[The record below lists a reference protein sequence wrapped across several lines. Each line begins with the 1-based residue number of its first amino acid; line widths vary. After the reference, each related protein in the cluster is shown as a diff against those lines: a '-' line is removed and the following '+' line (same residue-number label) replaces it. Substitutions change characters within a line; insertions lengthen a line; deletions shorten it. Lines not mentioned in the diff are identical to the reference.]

1 MATHP
6 DSLNSAA
13 PGQPA
18 RILVIE
24 DQADIRELIGKI
36 LRMDGHEVVFAE
48 DGEEGLRLALE
59 TPSDVVLLDLMM
71 PKLHGFQVLQALRAH
86 PATHRAA
93 IVVVSAKAY
102 AGDKRKALEMGA
114 SAYLQK
120 PFEAAQL
127 RGEVRRQLNKAV
139 ITFWGARGSI
149 AAPGPTTLRY
159 GGNTPCVEV
168 DFAGQQVILDA
179 GTGIRPLGVAMQAA
193 AGGRPLDIN
202 LLISHTHWDHIQ
214 GFPFFTP
221 AFVPGNRVNVFGP
234 HSTEKPLEKVL
245 RGQMDH
251 EYFPVALGDMA
262 ANITVRDVAMDPFQ
276 VGPFRVR
283 AAYMNHPGMTLGYRL
298 EAPGL
303 VVAYATDTEPFRALL
318 PTVNHGE
325 NVAEFGRGQDQELVE
340 LARNADVYIADAQ
353 YSPEE
358 YAKKTGWGHTN
369 YVDAVTIAIEANVK
383 RLVLFSHDPMHSDEQ
398 IDRKLA
404 HCRELIAAAGKNIEV
419 IAASE
424 TAPVEVYAQPK

>member
-1 MATHP
+1 MATHTR
-6 DSLNSAA
+6 A
-13 PGQPA
+13 PEAVG

-24 DQADIRELIGKI
+24 DQPDIRQLIAAI
-36 LRMDGHEVVFAE
+36 LKADNLEVSFAE
-48 DGEEGLRLALE
+48 DGEAGVLAAQKNPPDLI
-59 TPSDVVLLDLMM
+59 LLDLMM
-71 PKLHGFQVLQALRAH
+71 PKLHGYQVLQALRAH
-86 PATHRAA
+86 PATQGVSV
-93 IVVVSAKAY
+93 VVVSAKAY
-102 AGDKRKALEMGA
+102 ASDKRKALEMGA

-120 PFEAAQL
+120 PFNAKSLREVVDQQL
-127 RGEVRRQLNKAV
+127 TKAV
-139 ITFWGARGSI
+139 LTFWGGRGSI

-159 GGNTPCVEV
+159 GGNTPCVELRYR
-168 DFAGQQVILDA
+168 GTQIILDA
-179 GTGIRPLGVAMQAA
+179 GTGIRPLGVSMQAA
-193 AGGRPLDIN
+193 AAGKRLDIN
-202 LLISHTHWDHIQ
+202 LLITHTHWDHIQ

-221 AFVPGNRVNVFGP
+221 AFVPGNTVNVFGP

-262 ANITVRDVAMDPFQ
+262 AKITVRDVAMEPFQ
-276 VGPFRVR
+276 IGPFTVR

-298 EAPGL
+298 EAEGL

-318 PTVNHGE
+318 PTVDPGE
-325 NVAEFGRGQDQELVE
+325 DTAEFGRGQDQELVQ
-340 LARNADVYIADAQ
+340 LVRDADVYIADAQ

-369 YVDAVTIAIEANVK
+369 YVDAVIIALEANVK
-383 RLVLFSHDPMHSDEQ
+383 RLVLFSHDPMHNDAE

-404 HCRELIAAAGKNIEV
+404 HCRALVAAAGKTMEV

-424 TAPVEVYAQPK
+424 SVPLEVLSK

>member
-1 MATHP
+1 MGT
-6 DSLNSAA
+6 
-13 PGQPA
+13 
-18 RILVIE
+18 
-24 DQADIRELIGKI
+24 I
-36 LRMDGHEVVFAE
+36 LRAEGHEVVFAA
-48 DGEEGLRLALE
+48 DGEAGLQMALR
-59 TPSDVVLLDLMM
+59 SHADVVLLDLMM
-71 PKLHGFQVLQALRAH
+71 PKMHGYQVLQALRAH
-86 PATHRAA
+86 PATQRSA

-102 AGDKRKALEMGA
+102 ASDKRKALEMGA

-120 PFEAAQL
+120 PFEAAEL
-127 RGEVRRQLNKAV
+127 RAEVRRQLDKAV
-139 ITFWGARGSI
+139 LTFWGARGSI

-159 GGNTPCVEV
+159 GGNTPCVALEYH
-168 DFAGQQVILDA
+168 GEQIILDA
-179 GTGIRPLGVAMQAA
+179 GTGIRPLGVSMQAA
-193 AGGRPLDIN
+193 AAGQPLDIN

-221 AFVPGNRVNVFGP
+221 AFVPGNRVTVYGP

-262 ANITVRDVAMDPFQ
+262 ATITVRDVAMDPFQ
-276 VGPFRVR
+276 VGRFTVR

-303 VVAYATDTEPFRALL
+303 IVAYATDTEPFRALL
-318 PTVNHGE
+318 PSVNHGD

-340 LARNADVYIADAQ
+340 LARDADVYIADAQ

-398 IDRKLA
+398 IDYKLA
-404 HCRELIAAAGKNIEV
+404 HCRQLVAAAGKTIEV
-419 IAASE
+419 VAAAE
-424 TAPVEVYAQPK
+424 TVPLEVYAR